1 MTNDERKEKLK
12 IMLDELLKLDEKE
25 RLTEF
30 ASLVYAKCAVR
41 QITDDLKTI
50 CKSPDELA
58 QEATKSPVVG
68 AVVSAIATYGAM
80 GFEMGYAT
88 MKGVDNVSE

>member
-12 IMLDELLKLDEKE
+12 TMIEELVKLDEE
-25 RLTEF
+25 ARIAEF
-30 ASLVYAKCAVR
+30 ASMVYAKCAVR

-50 CKSPDELA
+50 CNSPEELA
-58 QEATKSPVVG
+58 EEAKKSPVIG
-68 AVVSAIATYGAM
+68 AVISAIATYGTM